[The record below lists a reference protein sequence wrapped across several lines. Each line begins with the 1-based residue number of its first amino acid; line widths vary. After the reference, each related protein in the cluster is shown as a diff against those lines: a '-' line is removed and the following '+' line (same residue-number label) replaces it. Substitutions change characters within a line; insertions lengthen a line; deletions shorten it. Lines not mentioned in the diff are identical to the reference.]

1 MSTSQQFYIWSVIAA
16 TFLLT
21 AWLVRA
27 NARADR

>member
-1 MSTSQQFYIWSVIAA
+1 MNDFYIWSVIAA
-16 TFLLT
+16 LFLLT

>member
-1 MSTSQQFYIWSVIAA
+1 MTTSDVYIWSVIA
-16 TFLLT
+16 TLFLLT

>member
-1 MSTSQQFYIWSVIAA
+1 MTGHDLFIWAVIAA

-27 NARADR
+27 NARAER

>member
-1 MSTSQQFYIWSVIAA
+1 MSADFYIWAVIAA
-16 TFLLT
+16 LTLLT